1 MQLNRR
7 WIYILEEYHLFYKMD
22 KSRYLDELLTYI
34 PDDFIDQIDEPRKR
48 GIDSEVASSTRLL
61 YHMLPQNDADSDAGD
76 RRLDALATAKDIEEE
91 FGMTNRTAGDRLD
104 QLVADGILTKTGH
117 KAEGYTFS
125 SDHWQDLADMSTSY
139 DIAVDGGTP
148 STTYPFA
155 PTGETDSFDSLTI
168 PQGQSDDDPHDQA
181 TQLLDRSRGM
191 PLTSLS
197 VIVAVGGAFF
207 FTSASPV
214 VLLVSACLVFLM
226 ASVAE
231 MLESPTVVFDTII
244 SGRSATA

>member
-1 MQLNRR
+1 
-7 WIYILEEYHLFYKMD
+7 MD
-22 KSRYLDELLTYI
+22 KSRDLDELLTYI

-139 DIAVDGGTP
+139 EIAFDGGDP
-148 STTYPFA
+148 DTTYPFA
-155 PTGETDSFDSLTI
+155 PTGETDGFDSPTTSD
-168 PQGQSDDDPHDQA
+168 GQSDDDPHDQA

-191 PLTSLS
+191 PLTLLS
-197 VIVAVGGAFF
+197 VIVAVGGTVL

-214 VLLVSACLVFLM
+214 VLLVSTCLVFLM

-231 MLESPTVVFDTII
+231 MLESPTVVFNTVT
-244 SGRSATA
+244 SGRLRTA